1 MLGAEKTMPNPPI
14 PLISSLLA
22 LTAPA
27 LRAEVI
33 VLADIPLSGAQSVP
47 SVPTPGH
54 GMATVTLD
62 TQTRRITITGVYA
75 ELTSPVTAAHLH
87 APAAPGQ
94 NVMIAVMDLDHDGG
108 TAGTFA
114 GSRVLA
120 PNQLT
125 WVLDS
130 LSYINIHTVNHADG
144 EIRGQITVPAPGALV
159 PMLTAPLWSRR
170 RR

>member
-1 MLGAEKTMPNPPI
+1 MHSLPAA
-14 PLISSLLA
+14 LIACL
-22 LTAPA
+22 PA
-27 LRAEVI
+27 LAAPSLRGAVI
-33 VLADIPLSGAQSVP
+33 TLTDIPLTGDQSVP
-47 SVPTPGH
+47 AVPTPGR
-54 GMATVTLD
+54 GTATVTLD

-87 APAAPGQ
+87 APAAAGQ

-108 TAGTFA
+108 TTGSFS
-114 GSRVLA
+114 GSRILA
-120 PNQLT
+120 PNHLN

-144 EIRGQITVPAPGALV
+144 EIRGQITVPAPAGPACLAV
-159 PMLTAPLWSRR
+159 FLAVRR